1 MVTPTDRVS
10 LKEHVLQQLD
20 KLRSEILNDEVTLLN
35 ATSDYSYSDEGFN
48 TLSVN
53 YIIKREKPP
62 MRIDEYLTS
71 SLSYNP
77 ETNQWEIEG
86 E

>member
-1 MVTPTDRVS
+1 MVTQIDRMS

-35 ATSDYSYSDEGFN
+35 ATSDYSYSDKEFN

-53 YIIKREKPP
+53 YVIKREPS